1 MLKLS
6 EQLRGYVRNCG
17 QSVYAVSQAS
27 GVSQSVLSR
36 FLAGERSPTLD
47 TAEKLVEVLGLELR
61 PRRGRASPKPRKQKQ
76 R

>member
-6 EQLRGYVRNCG
+6 QQIRRHVRECG
-17 QSVYAVSQAS
+17 LSVYAISQSS

-47 TAEKLVEVLGLELR
+47 TVDKLAEVLGLELR
-61 PRRGRASPKPRKQKQ
+61 PRKGKTSPKPKRPRQ